1 MEQKTALVTGAAR
14 GIGLATTKLFLE
26 AGWSVVMVDRD
37 AEVLQSE
44 AAALDNATAIVCD
57 VSDPQAVDDMAA
69 EAVAINGRIDAVVN
83 NAGVADFGPIEETDF
98 ARWRRV
104 METNL
109 DGVFLVSQ
117 ALIPALKITKGALLN
132 IASISGLRA
141 STLRVA
147 YGTSK
152 AAVIQLTKQQAAELG
167 EYGIRANCVCPGPV
181 RTKLAMAVHSQPPGD
196 RAARTAAADDDIVVL
211 VHAPVLSRVRN
222 ILSVYAKVRRRGVAP
237 QSAFAARPESS
248 RPERRLHAVAA
259 PASERGSCPMSRGC
273 RRGSSPARAA
283 GRKACASRVRA
294 RCRPASRSIR
304 ETPPTA
310 G

>member
-37 AEVLQSE
+37 ADVLKSE
-44 AAALDNATAIVCD
+44 AAALDNATALVCD

-117 ALIPALKITKGALLN
+117 ALIPALKMTKGALLN

-181 RTKLAMAVHSQPPGD
+181 RTKLAMAVHSQEIIDAYHDAIPLNRYGSEQEIAEVIVFLCSD
-196 RAARTAAADDDIVVL
+196 KASYVTGQIVAADGGFE
-211 VHAPVLSRVRN
+211 ST
-222 ILSVYAKVRRRGVAP
+222 GVG
-237 QSAFAARPESS
+237 
-248 RPERRLHAVAA
+248 L
-259 PASERGSCPMSRGC
+259 PAL
-273 RRGSSPARAA
+273 
-283 GRKACASRVRA
+283 RK
-294 RCRPASRSIR
+294 
-304 ETPPTA
+304 
-310 G
+310 